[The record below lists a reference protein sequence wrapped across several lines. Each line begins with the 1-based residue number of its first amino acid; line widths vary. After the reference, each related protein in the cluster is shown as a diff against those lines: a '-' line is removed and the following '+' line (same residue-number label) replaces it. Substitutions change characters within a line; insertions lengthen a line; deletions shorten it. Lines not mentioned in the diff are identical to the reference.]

1 MNKEKIKK
9 GFRKELKGFRDFA
22 LKENVISLAV
32 GVIIGVAFKDLIDSL
47 VKNIFT
53 PPIGYLTAKL
63 DFSELFIVLGTTQY
77 DTLAQAKEANAVVL
91 QYGLVLNSL
100 ISFLITAV
108 VLYLVIRVISRETE
122 KEEKKVES
130 TTRKCPYCQSEID
143 KKATKCAFCTSSV
156 KPEIKDK

>member
-130 TTRKCPYCQSEID
+130 TTRKCPYCFSEISN
-143 KKATKCAFCTSSV
+143 KATKCPNCTSSI
-156 KPEIKDK
+156 KPEI